1 MEILAWM
8 PDFCM
13 LDILFFKAWEERG
26 VGGVGYG
33 GIRCTLFRP
42 TTNESDDVG
51 CEATSTTVA
60 LLVPQH
66 ISR

>member
-13 LDILFFKAWEERG
+13 LDILFSKAWEE
-26 VGGVGYG
+26 GGVGYG

-42 TTNESDDVG
+42 TTNDSDDVG

-60 LLVPQH
+60 LLVPQL